1 MHLKNRQSSLADRI
15 GELKKQRNAIILAH
29 NYQIGEVQDITDYVG
44 DSLGL
49 SQKAAGS
56 DADVIVF
63 CGVNFMAE
71 TASILCPDKTVLM
84 PDVRAECPM
93 ANMITIEAL
102 RALRSKHPEAT
113 VVCYVNTTAEVK
125 AESDIYCT
133 SSNAVK
139 IVESIRGSEVIF
151 VPDKYLAHYVSTK
164 TEKKIIPWNGF
175 CPTHVKILP
184 EHILKQK
191 ELHPEAEVMV
201 HPECTPSVIGLADE
215 VLSTGGMC
223 RYAQE
228 SEAREM
234 IVGTEVGI
242 LHRLRKENPGKSFY
256 PASGS
261 AVCPNMKLTTLEK
274 VLWSLQD
281 MKHEIRVPQ
290 DIRIKARK
298 SVDRM
303 LGTA

>member
-1 MHLKNRQSSLADRI
+1 LADRI
-15 GELKKQRNAIILAH
+15 EELKKQRNAIILAH
-29 NYQIGEVQDITDYVG
+29 NYQIGEVQDMADYVG

-56 DADVIVF
+56 GADVIVF
-63 CGVNFMAE
+63 CGVSFMAE

-84 PDVRAECPM
+84 PDVRAGCPM
-93 ANMITIEAL
+93 ANMITAEAL
-102 RALRSKHPEAT
+102 RALRRKHPEAT

-125 AESDIYCT
+125 AESDICCT
-133 SSNAVK
+133 SSNAVR
-139 IVESIRGSEVIF
+139 IVESIAGSEVIS

-201 HPECTPSVIGLADE
+201 HPECTPSVICLADE

-242 LHRLRKENPGKSFY
+242 LHRLRKENPDKSFY
-256 PASGS
+256 PASDS

-281 MKHEIRVPQ
+281 MKHEIRVRQ

-298 SVDRM
+298 AVDKM
-303 LGTA
+303 LETA